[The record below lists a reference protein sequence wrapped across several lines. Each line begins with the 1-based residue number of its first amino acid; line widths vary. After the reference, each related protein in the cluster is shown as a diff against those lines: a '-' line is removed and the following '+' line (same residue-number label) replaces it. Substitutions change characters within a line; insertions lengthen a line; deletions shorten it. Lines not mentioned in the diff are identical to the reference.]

1 MSKTWHNM
9 TSPLVQNKKQRVT
22 ISNRCM
28 GAVVVT
34 VAKQISHCMTVW
46 DNYHKVGKI
55 N

>member
-9 TSPLVQNKKQRVT
+9 TPPLVQNKKQRVT

-28 GAVVVT
+28 GAVVLT

-46 DNYHKVGKI
+46 DYHKVEKI